1 MAGLGFSAEAF
12 VVGYTSVKFM
22 GERWN
27 GETRSLR
34 IGVHCLRGWEE
45 GGSGQAQITM
55 GAGGSRK
62 RNWGR
67 RAREDPTLLSRQS
80 WYNSPPPPCQQQSR
94 GERNGGQ
101 ARTYPS
107 VSGTG
112 VPLISYR

>member
-67 RAREDPTLLSRQS
+67 RARETPHFCPDRAGTTPLHPPVNSRAEEKG
-80 WYNSPPPPCQQQSR
+80 R
-94 GERNGGQ
+94 G
-101 ARTYPS
+101 ARPELTPA
-107 VSGTG
+107 
-112 VPLISYR
+112 